1 MHLRKIP
8 ENDGQILKGFLINNH
23 VDVGKFK
30 SFTSKRCESED
41 CTESENNEEFTRI
54 WRKKLRLELINNPI
68 SDSCRNN
75 QFKSALFLLGDQIF
89 YNNVENF
96 VNPWKKKLY

>member
-8 ENDGQILKGFLINNH
+8 ENGGQILKGFLINNH

-54 WRKKLRLELINNPI
+54 
-68 SDSCRNN
+68 
-75 QFKSALFLLGDQIF
+75 
-89 YNNVENF
+89 
-96 VNPWKKKLY
+96 